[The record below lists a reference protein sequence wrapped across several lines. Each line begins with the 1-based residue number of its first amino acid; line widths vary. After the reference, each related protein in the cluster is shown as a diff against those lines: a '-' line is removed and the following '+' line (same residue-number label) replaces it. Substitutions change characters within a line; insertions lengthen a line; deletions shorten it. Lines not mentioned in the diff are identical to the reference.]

1 MSSPSSVVATV
12 NGLDLCVGLPSEWS
26 VAPEPKRREGM
37 PVLFVHGFSHEHG
50 VWDDVAAMLPPGF
63 RSVALDL
70 RGHGDSDWSLEGAY
84 RPSDHARDLASLLDV
99 LHIER
104 AVVVGHSLGG
114 NASTLL
120 AAQQPDRVAALV
132 LVDTGPTLSGAAW
145 QTAAGDAALAMGCFP
160 DVESYRR
167 VLGLAYPFGRPE
179 AVDRMARNG
188 LVRRVDGRFE
198 PKLDP
203 LLLEQTGS
211 ASEWADN
218 ESALWAALGKIQ
230 CPTLVVRGERS
241 AMLAADVAREMVEN
255 VLDRGRQVGVANAG
269 HAVAVDNPAGL
280 GEAVAAFLQEPEV
293 RAHLRAGERGV
304 PH

>member
-1 MSSPSSVVATV
+1 LLASV
-12 NGLDLCVGLPSEWS
+12 NGLDLCVGLSPADVERGA
-26 VAPEPKRREGM
+26 V

-50 VWDDVAAMLPPGF
+50 VWDDVVCSLPAGF
-63 RSVALDL
+63 RSVAPDL

-84 RPSDHARDLASLLDV
+84 RPSDHASDLASLLDV
-99 LHIER
+99 LGIER

-145 QTAAGDAALAMGCFP
+145 QAAAGEAALAMGCFP

-167 VLGLAYPFGRPE
+167 VLALAYPFGRPE
-179 AVDRMARNG
+179 AVDRLARNG
-188 LVRRVDGRFE
+188 LVQRVDGRFE

-203 LLLEQTGS
+203 LLLELTGS

-218 ESALWAALGKIQ
+218 ESTLWAALGKIQ

-241 AMLAADVAREMVEN
+241 AMLDADVVREMVDH
-255 VLDRGRQVGVANAG
+255 VLDRGRQAGVPAAG
-269 HAVAVDNPAGL
+269 HAVAVDNPSGL
-280 GEAVAAFLQEPEV
+280 GAAIAAFLTEPEV
-293 RAHLRAGERGV
+293 RAELPPAGAAAAG
-304 PH
+304 